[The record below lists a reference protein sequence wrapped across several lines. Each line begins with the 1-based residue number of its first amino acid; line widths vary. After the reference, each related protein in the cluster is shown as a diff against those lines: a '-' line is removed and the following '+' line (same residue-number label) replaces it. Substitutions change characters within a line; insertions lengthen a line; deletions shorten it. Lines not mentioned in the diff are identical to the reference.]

1 MNFNDAAHHVGKIF
15 PYFYYNYQPKNMQN
29 IQYPIKFS
37 FRITTLSN
45 DFKAIDATGATIAY
59 VRQKMFKLKEAITVY
74 SDTSKT
80 QVLFTIKANKWL
92 DWSAAYAMFDANGT
106 EIGKIARKGWKSIWK
121 AEYDIIDQNGK
132 QQYKVK
138 EASAW
143 TRVADSLIGEIPVIG
158 SFTGYMFH
166 PTYNVTD
173 VNGDIVA
180 KLKKKASFFGKEFE
194 VEKITENT
202 EPIIWGMD
210 SPAITFEDQDDS
222 FMQLRDDMDFD
233 VIVLDAGH
241 GGKDPGSMNRSM
253 GLREKDI
260 ALSITLKVG
269 EYIEQNLPDVDVVY
283 TRTEDEFIPLEERG
297 LMANR
302 AGGDLFVS
310 IHANSVNTPNASGS
324 EIFFLGLERS
334 ESALD
339 VMKRENSVLEL
350 ENGNGTLELSE
361 EELLIYELANSGNIA
376 VSERIAAMVEN
387 QFRAR
392 AQRRSRGVKQARLV
406 VLWHASMPAILVELG
421 FLSNPQ
427 EARYMNSDYGQS
439 ILASAIFRAIRDF
452 KLEYDKSM
460 RQPVQNSAS
469 NE

>member
-1 MNFNDAAHHVGKIF
+1 MSKYAFF
-15 PYFYYNYQPKNMQN
+15 
-29 IQYPIKFS
+29 
-37 FRITTLSN
+37 TL
-45 DFKAIDATGATIAY
+45 FLLLG
-59 VRQKMFKLKEAITVY
+59 
-74 SDTSKT
+74 
-80 QVLFTIKANKWL
+80 VLFGLKPGEASAQNNL
-92 DWSAAYAMFDANGT
+92 DRISTVERSDGKGYVVRYHLEEMVDSFKVVHSSPDLIQMSLYSTDLDTAGIQFPPVSSTFQNVDVHYTPEGLGIDIFLGAQNYFNSMAYA
-106 EIGKIARKGWKSIWK
+106 
-121 AEYDIIDQNGK
+121 DQNGK
-132 QQYKVK
+132 DVLLAL
-138 EASAW
+138 EN
-143 TRVADSLIGEIPVIG
+143 TSL
-158 SFTGYMFH
+158 S
-166 PTYNVTD
+166 
-173 VNGDIVA
+173 
-180 KLKKKASFFGKEFE
+180 E
-194 VEKITENT
+194 VEETTGNT
-202 EPIIWGMD
+202 DPIIWGME

-222 FMQLRDDMDFD
+222 FMQLRDDMNFD

-241 GGKDPGSMNRSM
+241 GGKDPGSSNRNM

-260 ALSITLKVG
+260 ALSVTLKVG
-269 EYIEQNLPDVDVVY
+269 EYIEQNLPDVNVIY
-283 TRTEDEFIPLEERG
+283 TRTDDEFIPLEERG

-310 IHANSVNTPNASGS
+310 IHTNSVSTPNASGS
-324 EIFFLGLERS
+324 EIYFLGLERS
-334 ESALD
+334 ESALN

-350 ENGNGTLELSE
+350 ENGNGSLELSE

-469 NE
+469 NENH

>member
-1 MNFNDAAHHVGKIF
+1 MSKDALFTLFLLIGVLFGLKPGEASAQNNLDRISTVERSDGKGYVVRYHLEEMVDSFKVVHSSPDLIQISLYSTDLDTAGIQFPPVSSTFQNVHVHYTPEGLGIDIF
-15 PYFYYNYQPKNMQN
+15 LGAQNYFK
-29 IQYPIKFS
+29 S
-37 FRITTLSN
+37 
-45 DFKAIDATGATIAY
+45 IAY
-59 VRQKMFKLKEAITVY
+59 A
-74 SDTSKT
+74 
-80 QVLFTIKANKWL
+80 
-92 DWSAAYAMFDANGT
+92 
-106 EIGKIARKGWKSIWK
+106 
-121 AEYDIIDQNGK
+121 DQNGK
-132 QQYKVK
+132 DVLLALEK
-138 EASAW
+138 
-143 TRVADSLIGEIPVIG
+143 TSL
-158 SFTGYMFH
+158 S
-166 PTYNVTD
+166 
-173 VNGDIVA
+173 
-180 KLKKKASFFGKEFE
+180 E

>member
-1 MNFNDAAHHVGKIF
+1 MSKDALFTLFLLIGVLFGLKPGEASAQNNLDRISTVERSDGKGYVVRYHLEEMVDSFKVVHSSPDLIQMSLYSTDLDTAGIQFPPVSSTFQNVHVHYTPQGLGVDIF
-15 PYFYYNYQPKNMQN
+15 LGAQNY
-29 IQYPIKFS
+29 
-37 FRITTLSN
+37 
-45 DFKAIDATGATIAY
+45 FKAIAY
-59 VRQKMFKLKEAITVY
+59 
-74 SDTSKT
+74 S
-80 QVLFTIKANKWL
+80 
-92 DWSAAYAMFDANGT
+92 
-106 EIGKIARKGWKSIWK
+106 
-121 AEYDIIDQNGK
+121 DQNGK
-132 QQYKVK
+132 DVLLALEK
-138 EASAW
+138 
-143 TRVADSLIGEIPVIG
+143 TSL
-158 SFTGYMFH
+158 S
-166 PTYNVTD
+166 
-173 VNGDIVA
+173 
-180 KLKKKASFFGKEFE
+180 E

-202 EPIIWGMD
+202 DPIIWGME
-210 SPAITFEDQDDS
+210 SPAITFEDQDNS
-222 FMQLRDDMDFD
+222 FLQLRDDMDFD

-241 GGKDPGSMNRSM
+241 GGKDPGSSNRKM
-253 GLREKDI
+253 GLQEKDI
-260 ALSITLKVG
+260 ALSVTLKVG

-310 IHANSVNTPNASGS
+310 IHANSVRTPNASGS